1 MSRVYLHFVKK
12 FFLLEILVV
21 SRPYVTEV
29 AIVVIER
36 YQSPHYNHHRPF
48 LIVRAGVGL
57 KLNLQNCSVESA
69 HFMNP
74 ALSICNVFK
83 EALL

>member
-12 FFLLEILVV
+12 CFLLEILVV

-48 LIVRAGVGL
+48 LMVRAGVGWWWSERNIYIL
-57 KLNLQNCSVESA
+57 FKSLQ
-69 HFMNP
+69 
-74 ALSICNVFK
+74 
-83 EALL
+83 